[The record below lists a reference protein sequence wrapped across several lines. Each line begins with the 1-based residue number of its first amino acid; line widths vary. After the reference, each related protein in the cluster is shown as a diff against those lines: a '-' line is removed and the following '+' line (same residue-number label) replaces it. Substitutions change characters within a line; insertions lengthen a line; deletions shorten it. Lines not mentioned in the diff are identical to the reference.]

1 MHRMP
6 VITHAIF
13 PVIRNLGVRGLA
25 RSRVRYLGLPQM
37 ISSGAQFGVYGA
49 ALPLFLV
56 LLLYFGFAATGTVLA
71 GQAINNAFGVQPRWI
86 GILVFAALTAIIAM
100 FGYDLIHKLGKVSS
114 TVGLLGLLYIA
125 VRLFQVNSF
134 GSQLTDVHFSAVP
147 FLLSIALAAG

>member
-1 MHRMP
+1 MALHSAQGP
-6 VITHAIF
+6 A
-13 PVIRNLGVRGLA
+13 
-25 RSRVRYLGLPQM
+25 LGLPQM
-37 ISSGAQFGVYGA
+37 ISSRAQFGVYGA